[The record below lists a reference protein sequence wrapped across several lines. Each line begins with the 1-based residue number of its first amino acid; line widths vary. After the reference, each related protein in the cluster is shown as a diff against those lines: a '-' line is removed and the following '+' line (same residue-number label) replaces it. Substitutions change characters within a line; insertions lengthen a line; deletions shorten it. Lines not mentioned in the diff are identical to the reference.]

1 LTETIRLCTVD
12 MKGERYRMA
21 GIAKKIF
28 VFPLS
33 LFGREAIRALS
44 RNKLRSALSAIG
56 ITIGIG
62 AVVCVVAIGT
72 AGSQRAEQ
80 QLQNLGDNLVWV
92 EAGSRNVNGVR
103 SGSHGMTTL
112 TMEDAEAI
120 LHEVP
125 FIKSVSP
132 QVDGNV
138 LVASGKLNWTTH
150 YRGVTPEFL
159 EIRRWGLAE
168 GEPFT
173 REDVDHVANVVL
185 IGQTVRQQLFGA
197 EEAVGRETRINKQIY
212 RVTGVLAAKG
222 QSATGQDQDDTILMP
237 YTTAQKRLR
246 GKGFVWLDD
255 IMCSAESLES
265 VKPAVDRINELLR
278 ERHHIRPGSDND
290 FNIRRPEDVIKAQ
303 IAANH
308 TLALFLTS
316 VASIS
321 LLVGGIGIMNVML
334 VSVTERT
341 REIGLRMA
349 VGATTGAIQIQFL
362 GEAVMLSLVGGLLGV
377 FAGVA
382 GSFMLGYAL
391 GWPVTIPLKA
401 LIVAPIFAIGVGIFF
416 GFYPAWRAT
425 QLDPITA
432 LRRE

>member
-1 LTETIRLCTVD
+1 
-12 MKGERYRMA
+12 MSSNA
-21 GIAKKIF
+21 HKIIGL
-28 VFPLS
+28 PLG
-33 LFGREAIRALS
+33 LLGREAIRALS
-44 RNKLRSALSAIG
+44 RNKTRSLLSAVGICIG
-56 ITIGIG
+56 IA

-103 SGSHGMTTL
+103 SGSHGMTSL

-125 FIKSVSP
+125 YIKSVSP

-138 LVASGKLNWTTH
+138 LIASGKLNWTTH

-159 EIRRWGLAE
+159 EIRRWELAE
-168 GEPFT
+168 GESFSKEAVT
-173 REDVDHVANVVL
+173 HVANVVIL
-185 IGQTVRQQLFGA
+185 GQTVRQQLFGA
-197 EEAVGRETRINKQIY
+197 EEAVGREARINKQRY
-212 RVTGVLAAKG
+212 RVIGVLAPKG
-222 QSATGQDQDDTILMP
+222 QSTTGQDQDDTILMP
-237 YTTAQKRLR
+237 YTTVQKRLR
-246 GKGFVWLDD
+246 GRGFEWLDD
-255 IMCSAESLES
+255 IMCSAESLDV
-265 VKPAVDRINELLR
+265 VKPAADRINELLR

-303 IAANH
+303 IAANR
-308 TLALFLTS
+308 TLSLFLIS

-341 REIGLRMA
+341 REIGIRMA
-349 VGATTGAIQIQFL
+349 VGAKTSSIHLQFL
-362 GEAVMLSLVGGLLGV
+362 GEAVILSLFGGLSGV
-377 FAGVA
+377 FVGVIS
-382 GSFMLGYAL
+382 SFIIGYAL
-391 GWPVTIPLKA
+391 EWPMSIPLEA

-425 QLDPITA
+425 QLDPIAA

>member
-1 LTETIRLCTVD
+1 MSSIT
-12 MKGERYRMA
+12 
-21 GIAKKIF
+21 KKIF

-33 LFGREAIRALS
+33 LFGREALRALS
-44 RNKLRSALSAIG
+44 RNKMRSALSAIG
-56 ITIGIG
+56 ITIGIA

-80 QLQNLGDNLVWV
+80 QLQNLGDNLVWI

-103 SGSHGMTTL
+103 SGSHGMTSL
-112 TMEDAEAI
+112 TMEDAEAV
-120 LHEVP
+120 LHGVP

-132 QVDGNV
+132 NVDGPV
-138 LVASGKLNWTTH
+138 LIASGRLNWTTH

-159 EIRRWGLAE
+159 DIRRWGLVE

-173 REDVDHVANVVL
+173 REDVVHVANLVL

-197 EEAVGRETRINKQIY
+197 EGAVGREIRINKQIY
-212 RVTGVLAAKG
+212 RVIGVLAPKG

-237 YTTAQKRLR
+237 YTTVQKRLR
-246 GKGFVWLDD
+246 GRGFEWLDD
-255 IMCSAESLES
+255 IMCSAESLDV

-278 ERHHIRPGSDND
+278 ERHHIRTGSDDD
-290 FNIRRPEDVIKAQ
+290 FNIRRPEEVIKAQ

-341 REIGLRMA
+341 REIGIRMA
-349 VGATTGAIQIQFL
+349 VGAKTSAIQLQFL
-362 GEAVMLSLVGGLLGV
+362 GEAVILSLFGGLTGV
-377 FAGVA
+377 CVGVI
-382 GSFMLGYAL
+382 GSFIIGYAL
-391 GWPVTIPLKA
+391 GWPMSIPLEA

-425 QLDPITA
+425 QLDPIAA
-432 LRRE
+432 LRQE

>member
-1 LTETIRLCTVD
+1 MSSI
-12 MKGERYRMA
+12 
-21 GIAKKIF
+21 KKS
-28 VFPLS
+28 VNLPLS
-33 LFGREAIRALS
+33 LIGHQAIRALS
-44 RNKLRSALSAIG
+44 KNKTRSALSAIG
-56 ITIGIG
+56 ITIGIA

-72 AGSQRAEQ
+72 AGSRRAEQ

-132 QVDGNV
+132 QVDGSV
-138 LVASGKLNWTTH
+138 LIASGKLNWTTH

-168 GEPFT
+168 GESFT
-173 REDVDHVANVVL
+173 REDVDHAANVVVV
-185 IGQTVRQQLFGA
+185 GQTVRQQLFGA
-197 EEAVGRETRINKQIY
+197 DQAVGREARINQQIY
-212 RVTGVLAAKG
+212 RVIGVLASKG
-222 QSATGQDQDDTILMP
+222 QSATGQDQDDNILMP

-246 GKGFVWLDD
+246 GKGFAWLDD
-255 IMCSAESLES
+255 IMCSAESLDA

-278 ERHHIRPGSDND
+278 ERHHIRPGNEND
-290 FNIRRPEDVIKAQ
+290 FNIRRPEEVIKAQ

-341 REIGLRMA
+341 REIGVRMA
-349 VGATTGAIQIQFL
+349 VGAKTSAIQFQFL
-362 GEAVMLSLVGGLLGV
+362 AEAVILSLFGGLSGV
-377 FAGVA
+377 FVGVI
-382 GSFMLGYAL
+382 GSFIMGYVL
-391 GWPVTIPLKA
+391 EWPMTIPPEA
-401 LIVAPIFAIGVGIFF
+401 LIVAPLFAIGVGIFF

>member
-1 LTETIRLCTVD
+1 
-12 MKGERYRMA
+12 MA
-21 GIAKKIF
+21 STAKKVIPF
-28 VFPLS
+28 S

-44 RNKLRSALSAIG
+44 KNKTRSALSSIG
-56 ITIGIG
+56 ITIGVA
-62 AVVCVVAIGT
+62 AVVCVVAIGR

-80 QLQNLGDNLVWV
+80 QLHNLGDNLVWI

-103 SGSHGMTTL
+103 TGTHGMTSL

-132 QVDGNV
+132 QVDGSV
-138 LVASGKLNWTTH
+138 LIASGKFNWTTH

-159 EIRRWGLAE
+159 DIRRWDLTE
-168 GEPFT
+168 GVPFT
-173 REDVDHVANVVL
+173 SEDVEHVANLVI
-185 IGQTVRQQLFGA
+185 IGQTVRQQLFGG
-197 EEAVGRETRINKQIY
+197 EDAVGQDTRINKQIY
-212 RVTGVLAAKG
+212 RVIGVLAPKG

-246 GKGFVWLDD
+246 GKGFSWLDD
-255 IMCSAESLES
+255 IMCSAESMDV
-265 VKPAVDRINELLR
+265 VKPAVIRINELLR
-278 ERHHIRPGSDND
+278 ERHHIRPGNDDD
-290 FNIRRPEDVIKAQ
+290 FNIRRPEEVIKAQ

-341 REIGLRMA
+341 REIGVRMA

-362 GEAVMLSLVGGLLGV
+362 GEAVILSLFGGILGV
-377 FAGVA
+377 FVGVV
-382 GSFMLGYAL
+382 GSFILGDTL
-391 GWPVTIPLKA
+391 GWPVSIPLEA
-401 LIVAPIFAIGVGIFF
+401 LIIAPIFAIGVGISF
-416 GFYPAWRAT
+416 GFYPAWKAT
-425 QLDPITA
+425 QLDPIAA

>member
-1 LTETIRLCTVD
+1 MSRINKRTLN
-12 MKGERYRMA
+12 
-21 GIAKKIF
+21 
-28 VFPLS
+28 FPLS
-33 LFGREAIRALS
+33 LSGREAIRALS
-44 RNKLRSALSAIG
+44 KNKTRSSLSAIG
-56 ITIGIG
+56 ITIGIA

-72 AGSQRAEQ
+72 AGTQRAEQ

-112 TMEDAEAI
+112 TMEDADAI
-120 LHEVP
+120 FHEVP

-138 LVASGKLNWTTH
+138 LIASGKFNWTTH

-168 GEPFT
+168 GEAFT
-173 REDVDHVANVVL
+173 REDVDHTANLVI
-185 IGQTVRQQLFGA
+185 IGQTVRHQLFGS
-197 EEAVGRETRINKQIY
+197 EEAVGRETRINQQIY
-212 RVTGVLAAKG
+212 RVIGVLAPKG
-222 QSATGQDQDDTILMP
+222 QSTTGQDQDDNILMP

-246 GKGFVWLDD
+246 GKGFLWLDD
-255 IMCSAESLES
+255 IMCSAESLDA
-265 VKPAVDRINELLR
+265 VKPAVARINDLLR
-278 ERHHIRPGSDND
+278 ERHHIRPGTDND

-303 IAANH
+303 IAANR
-308 TLALFLTS
+308 TLSIFLIS

-349 VGATTGAIQIQFL
+349 VGAKTSAIRLQFL
-362 GEAVMLSLVGGLLGV
+362 GEAVILSLFGGLSGIIVGV
-377 FAGVA
+377 I
-382 GSFMLGYAL
+382 GSFVTGYAL
-391 GWPVTIPLKA
+391 GWPMSIPLQA
-401 LIVAPIFAIGVGIFF
+401 LVVAPLFAVMVGIFF

-425 QLDPITA
+425 QLDPIAA